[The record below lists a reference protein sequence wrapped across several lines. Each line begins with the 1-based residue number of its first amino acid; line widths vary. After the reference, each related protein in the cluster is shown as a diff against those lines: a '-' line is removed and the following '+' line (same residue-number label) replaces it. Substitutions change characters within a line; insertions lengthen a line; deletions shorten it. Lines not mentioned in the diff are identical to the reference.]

1 MGATMTDRGP
11 DGSGVWSSG
20 PIALTLR
27 RLKIIDLSDRGAQP
41 MVDPQLGLSITF
53 NGCIY
58 NYPELRRELEKNEGY
73 RFFSN
78 SDTEVLLKG
87 RPGHLRD
94 GQLDPTGK
102 LWR

>member
-1 MGATMTDRGP
+1 MCGFAGELRVGDLANVEAVARMGATMTDRGP

-58 NYPELRRELEKNEGY
+58 NYTELRRDLEK
-73 RFFSN
+73 
-78 SDTEVLLKG
+78 K
-87 RPGHLRD
+87 
-94 GQLDPTGK
+94 
-102 LWR
+102 